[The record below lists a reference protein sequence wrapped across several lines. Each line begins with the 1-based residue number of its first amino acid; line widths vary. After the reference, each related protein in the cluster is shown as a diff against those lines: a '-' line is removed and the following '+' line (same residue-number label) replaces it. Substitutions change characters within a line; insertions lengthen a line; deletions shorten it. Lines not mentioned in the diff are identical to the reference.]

1 MKKALS
7 PSLYYTLI
15 VSLGGFIFGFD
26 ASVIAGAN
34 GFIDA
39 EFGLNDWQ
47 QGFVVSSPT
56 LGALIAMLF
65 AGGISDAIG
74 RRKALIL
81 VAFLYLLSSVGSAL
95 APNFAFLVLS
105 RFIGGIAFCS
115 LIIAPLYISEIS
127 APQNRGKMVSVN
139 QLNIV
144 FGFALSYFTNYYLL
158 QLSNSGTPWVTD
170 IGLNT
175 HLWRYML
182 GLEIIPALLWFSL
195 LFTIPRSPRWL
206 VLKGRQEEAE
216 QVINRLFD
224 HAQAKALVEDISSSL
239 KEKSWSLG
247 ERLGFLKTKA
257 MRFPLMVGIIIA
269 IAQQITGINVIF
281 FYAPTIFEQSGV
293 GTNAAFMQAVLIGVV
308 NVAFTIAAM
317 LTIDKWG
324 RKPLL
329 LIGLTGV
336 VISMAIC
343 TYGFKQATYQIQ
355 QTAVVTLSQESPS
368 VAAKLT
374 PLIEETYFSDVDFK
388 RALKTTLTSNEYD
401 TYQQSLLTSSI
412 TMNAPL
418 VLFGIIAFVA
428 SFAMSLGPVMWAML
442 AEIFPNQTRALAISL
457 VGMVNS
463 LTSFLVQ
470 MVFPWELANLGAAA
484 TFAIY
489 GGFAL
494 VSLILV
500 AKLFPETKGRSLED
514 ITKDFEQ
521 YATK

>member
-1 MKKALS
+1 MNKALS

-39 EFGLNDWQ
+39 EFNLSDWQ

-65 AGGISDAIG
+65 AGGVSDAIG
-74 RRKALIL
+74 RRKALIF

-95 APNFAFLVLS
+95 APNFELLVLS

-127 APQNRGKMVSVN
+127 APEDRGKMVSVN

-158 QLSNSGTPWVTD
+158 QLSNSGAGWVTEWGID
-170 IGLNT
+170 T

-182 GLEIIPALLWFSL
+182 GLEAIPATLWFFL

-206 VLKGRQEEAE
+206 VLKGRQQEAE

-224 HAQAKALVEDISSSL
+224 HEQAKALVEDISSSL

-293 GTNAAFMQAVLIGVV
+293 GTNAAFMQAVWIGVV
-308 NVAFTIAAM
+308 NVAFTVVAM

-329 LIGLTGV
+329 IVGLTGV
-336 VISMAIC
+336 IISMAIC
-343 TYGFKQATYQIQ
+343 TYGFKQATYQVQESVVITIQ
-355 QTAVVTLSQESPS
+355 QEAPI
-368 VAAKLT
+368 AASKLE
-374 PLIEETYFSDVDFK
+374 PLTNQVYYSDVEFK
-388 RALKTTLTSNEYD
+388 RALKTVLSSEEFD
-401 TYQQSLLTSSI
+401 TYQQPLLTSSI

-442 AEIFPNQTRALAISL
+442 AEIFPNQTRGLAISL
-457 VGMVNS
+457 VGVINS

-470 MVFPWELANLGAAA
+470 IIFPWELANLGAAS

-521 YATK
+521 FATK

>member
-1 MKKALS
+1 MNKALS

-39 EFGLNDWQ
+39 EFNLSDWQ

-65 AGGISDAIG
+65 AGGVSDAIG

-95 APNFAFLVLS
+95 APNFELLVLS

-127 APQNRGKMVSVN
+127 APENRGKMVSVN

-144 FGFALSYFTNYYLL
+144 LGFALSYFTNYYLL
-158 QLSNSGTPWVTD
+158 QLSYSGAGWVAEWGID
-170 IGLNT
+170 T

-182 GLEIIPALLWFSL
+182 GLEVIPAALWFGL

-206 VLKGRQEEAE
+206 VLKGQHEEAE

-224 HAQAKALVEDISSSL
+224 KAQASALVEDIASSL
-239 KEKSWSLG
+239 KEKSWPFR
-247 ERLGFLKTKA
+247 ERLGFLKAKA

-293 GTNAAFMQAVLIGVV
+293 GTNAAFMQAVWIGLV
-308 NVAFTIAAM
+308 NVAFTVVAM

-336 VISMAIC
+336 VISMSIC
-343 TYGFKQATYQIQ
+343 TYGFKQATYQVQ
-355 QTAVVTLSQESPS
+355 QTAINEIQQDAPS
-368 VAAKLT
+368 VAIKLT
-374 PLIEETYFSDVDFK
+374 PLTNDIYYSDVEFK
-388 RALKTTLTSNEYD
+388 RTLKTTLTSDEYD
-401 TYQQSLLTSSI
+401 AYQQPLLTSSI
-412 TMNAPL
+412 NMNAPL

-470 MVFPWELANLGAAA
+470 VVFPWELANLGAAA

-500 AKLFPETKGRSLED
+500 AKFFPETKGRTLEE
-514 ITKDFEQ
+514 ITEEFERS
-521 YATK
+521 A

>member
-1 MKKALS
+1 
-7 PSLYYTLI
+7 
-15 VSLGGFIFGFD
+15 
-26 ASVIAGAN
+26 
-34 GFIDA
+34 
-39 EFGLNDWQ
+39 
-47 QGFVVSSPT
+47 
-56 LGALIAMLF
+56 ML
-65 AGGISDAIG
+65 
-74 RRKALIL
+74 
-81 VAFLYLLSSVGSAL
+81 
-95 APNFAFLVLS
+95 
-105 RFIGGIAFCS
+105 
-115 LIIAPLYISEIS
+115 
-127 APQNRGKMVSVN
+127 
-139 QLNIV
+139 
-144 FGFALSYFTNYYLL
+144 
-158 QLSNSGTPWVTD
+158 
-170 IGLNT
+170 
-175 HLWRYML
+175 
-182 GLEIIPALLWFSL
+182 
-195 LFTIPRSPRWL
+195 
-206 VLKGRQEEAE
+206 
-216 QVINRLFD
+216 D
-224 HAQAKALVEDISSSL
+224 HAQAKVLVEDISSSL
-239 KEKSWSLG
+239 KEKSWPLR

-308 NVAFTIAAM
+308 NVAFTLVAM

-329 LIGLTGV
+329 IIGLTGV

-355 QTAVVTLSQESPS
+355 QSAIVEIQHSAPASAS
-368 VAAKLT
+368 KLA
-374 PLIEETYFSDVDFK
+374 PLTSDTYYSDVAFK
-388 RALKTTLTSNEYD
+388 RALKRVLSSDEFD
-401 TYQQSLLTSSI
+401 TYQQPLLTSSI
-412 TMNAPL
+412 NMNAPL

-489 GGFAL
+489 GSFAL

-521 YATK
+521 FATK

>member
-1 MKKALS
+1 MNKALS

-39 EFGLNDWQ
+39 EFNLSDWQ

-65 AGGISDAIG
+65 AGGVSDAIG

-95 APNFAFLVLS
+95 APNFELLVLS

-127 APQNRGKMVSVN
+127 APENRGKMVSVN

-158 QLSNSGTPWVTD
+158 QLSNSGAGWVAEW
-170 IGLNT
+170 GLDT

-182 GLEIIPALLWFSL
+182 GLEVIPAALWFGL

-206 VLKGRQEEAE
+206 VLKGQHEEAE

-224 HAQAKALVEDISSSL
+224 KAQASALVEDIASSL
-239 KEKSWSLG
+239 KEKSWPFR
-247 ERLGFLKTKA
+247 ERLGFLKAKA

-269 IAQQITGINVIF
+269 IAQQITG
-281 FYAPTIFEQSGV
+281 
-293 GTNAAFMQAVLIGVV
+293 MQAVWIGLV
-308 NVAFTIAAM
+308 NVAFTVVAM

-336 VISMAIC
+336 VISMSIC
-343 TYGFKQATYQIQ
+343 TYGFKQATYQVQ
-355 QTAVVTLSQESPS
+355 QTAINEIQQDAPS
-368 VAAKLT
+368 VAIKLT
-374 PLIEETYFSDVDFK
+374 PLTNDIYYSDVEFK
-388 RALKTTLTSNEYD
+388 RTLKTTLTSDEYD
-401 TYQQSLLTSSI
+401 AYQQPLLTSSI
-412 TMNAPL
+412 NMNAPL

-470 MVFPWELANLGAAA
+470 VVFPWELANLGAAA

-489 GGFAL
+489 GVFAL

-500 AKLFPETKGRSLED
+500 AKFFPETKGRTLEE
-514 ITKDFEQ
+514 ITEEFERS
-521 YATK
+521 A

>member
-1 MKKALS
+1 MNKALS

-39 EFGLNDWQ
+39 EFNLTDWQ

-65 AGGISDAIG
+65 AGGVSDAIG
-74 RRKALIL
+74 RRKALIF

-95 APNFAFLVLS
+95 APNFELLVLS

-127 APQNRGKMVSVN
+127 APENRGKMVSVN

-158 QLSNSGTPWVTD
+158 QLSNSGASWVSEWNID
-170 IGLNT
+170 T

-182 GLEIIPALLWFSL
+182 GLEAIPAALWFGL

-206 VLKGRQEEAE
+206 VLKGKQDEAE
-216 QVINRLFD
+216 RVINRLFD
-224 HAQAKALVEDISSSL
+224 KTQASALVEDIASSL
-239 KEKSWSLG
+239 KEKSWPLR
-247 ERLGFLKTKA
+247 ERLGFLRAKP
-257 MRFPLMVGIIIA
+257 MRFPLLVGVIIA

-293 GTNAAFMQAVLIGVV
+293 GTNAAFMQAVWIGLV
-308 NVAFTIAAM
+308 NVAFTVVAM

-324 RKPLL
+324 RRPLL

-343 TYGFKQATYQIQ
+343 TYGFKQATYQVQQSTVDTIQ
-355 QTAVVTLSQESPS
+355 QEAPNTAS
-368 VAAKLT
+368 KLM
-374 PLIEETYFSDVDFK
+374 PLIKATHFSDVEFK
-388 RALKTTLTSNEYD
+388 RALKLVLSSEELD
-401 TYQQSLLTSSI
+401 TYQQPLLTSSI
-412 TMNAPL
+412 SMNAPL

-442 AEIFPNQTRALAISL
+442 AEIFPNQTRGLAISL
-457 VGMVNS
+457 VGVVNS

-470 MVFPWELANLGAAA
+470 IIFPWELANLGAAA

-494 VSLILV
+494 ISLILV

-521 YATK
+521 HATK

>member
-1 MKKALS
+1 EL
-7 PSLYYTLI
+7 
-15 VSLGGFIFGFD
+15 
-26 ASVIAGAN
+26 
-34 GFIDA
+34 
-39 EFGLNDWQ
+39 
-47 QGFVVSSPT
+47 
-56 LGALIAMLF
+56 
-65 AGGISDAIG
+65 
-74 RRKALIL
+74 
-81 VAFLYLLSSVGSAL
+81 
-95 APNFAFLVLS
+95 LVLS

-127 APQNRGKMVSVN
+127 APKNRGKMVSVN

-158 QLSNSGTPWVTD
+158 QLSNSGAPWVNEWGID
-170 IGLNT
+170 T

-182 GLEIIPALLWFSL
+182 GLEIVPAIVWFSL

-206 VLKGRQEEAE
+206 VLKGKHQEAE

-224 HAQAKALVEDISSSL
+224 HAQAKVLVEDISSSL
-239 KEKSWSLG
+239 KEKSWPLR

-308 NVAFTIAAM
+308 NVAFTLVAM

-329 LIGLTGV
+329 IIGLTGV

-355 QTAVVTLSQESPS
+355 QSAIVEIQHSAPASAS
-368 VAAKLT
+368 KLA
-374 PLIEETYFSDVDFK
+374 PLTSDTYYSDVAFK
-388 RALKTTLTSNEYD
+388 RALKRVLSSDEFD
-401 TYQQSLLTSSI
+401 TYQQPLLTSSI
-412 TMNAPL
+412 NMNAPL

-470 MVFPWELANLGAAA
+470 VIFPWELANLGAAA

-494 VSLILV
+494 LSLILV
-500 AKLFPETKGRSLED
+500 AKFFPETKGRSLED

>member
-1 MKKALS
+1 MNNALS
-7 PSLYYTLI
+7 PSLFYTLI

-39 EFGLNDWQ
+39 EFNLNDWQ

-65 AGGISDAIG
+65 AGGVSDAIG
-74 RRKALIL
+74 RRKALIF
-81 VAFLYLLSSVGSAL
+81 VAFLYLLSSITSAL
-95 APNFAFLVLS
+95 APTFELLVLS

-127 APQNRGKMVSVN
+127 APENRGKMVSVN

-158 QLSNSGTPWVTD
+158 QLSNSGAPWVTNWHID
-170 IGLNT
+170 T
-175 HLWRYML
+175 HVWRYML
-182 GLEIIPALLWFSL
+182 GLEAIPAVLWFIL
-195 LFTIPRSPRWL
+195 LFAIPRSPRWL
-206 VLKGRQEEAE
+206 VLKGRQKEAE
-216 QVINRLFD
+216 LVINCLFD
-224 HAQAKALVEDISSSL
+224 KVQARALVDDIASSL
-239 KEKSWSLG
+239 KEKSWTFK
-247 ERLGFLKTKA
+247 ERCRFLTAKT
-257 MRFPLMVGIIIA
+257 MRYPLMVGVIIA

-293 GTNAAFMQAVLIGVV
+293 GTNAAFMQAVWIGLV
-308 NVAFTIAAM
+308 NVAFTVVAM

-329 LIGLTGV
+329 IMGLAGV
-336 VISMAIC
+336 VISMSIC
-343 TYGFKQATYQIQ
+343 TYGFSKATYQIGSSSLTEMRVNDSAAASKLLPLENQ
-355 QTAVVTLSQESPS
+355 LFHSDVVFKNALKDTLSS
-368 VAAKLT
+368 T
-374 PLIEETYFSDVDFK
+374 
-388 RALKTTLTSNEYD
+388 EYD
-401 TYQQSLLTSSI
+401 KYQQELLTESI

-418 VLFGIIAFVA
+418 ILLGIIGFVA

-442 AEIFPNQTRALAISL
+442 AEIFPNQSRALAISL
-457 VGMVNS
+457 VGVVNS

-470 MVFPWELANLGAAA
+470 IIFPWELATIGAAA

-489 GGFAL
+489 GSFAM
-494 VSLILV
+494 VSLLLV
-500 AKLFPETKGRSLED
+500 AKLFPETKGKSLEAL
-514 ITKDFEQ
+514 TEEFSS
-521 YATK
+521 TTS

>member
-1 MKKALS
+1 MNKALS

-39 EFGLNDWQ
+39 EFNLSDWQ

-65 AGGISDAIG
+65 AGGVSDAIG

-95 APNFAFLVLS
+95 APNFELLVLS

-127 APQNRGKMVSVN
+127 APENRGKMVSVN

-158 QLSNSGTPWVTD
+158 QLSNSGAGWVAEWGID
-170 IGLNT
+170 T

-182 GLEIIPALLWFSL
+182 GLEVIPAALWFGL

-206 VLKGRQEEAE
+206 VLKGQNKEAE

-224 HAQAKALVEDISSSL
+224 KAQASALVEDIASSL
-239 KEKSWSLG
+239 KEKSWPFR
-247 ERLGFLKTKA
+247 ERLGFLKAKA

-293 GTNAAFMQAVLIGVV
+293 GTNAAFMQAVWIGLV
-308 NVAFTIAAM
+308 NVAFTVVAM
-317 LTIDKWG
+317 LTIDRWG

-336 VISMAIC
+336 VISMSIC
-343 TYGFKQATYQIQ
+343 TYGFKQATYQVQ
-355 QTAVVTLSQESPS
+355 QTAISEIQLDAPS
-368 VAAKLT
+368 VAIKLT
-374 PLIEETYFSDVDFK
+374 SLSNDTYYSDVEFK
-388 RALKTTLTSNEYD
+388 RAL
-401 TYQQSLLTSSI
+401 
-412 TMNAPL
+412 
-418 VLFGIIAFVA
+418 LFGIIAFVA

-470 MVFPWELANLGAAA
+470 VIFPWELANLGAAA

-500 AKLFPETKGRSLED
+500 AKFFPETKGRTLEE
-514 ITKDFEQ
+514 ITEEFEQ
-521 YATK
+521 CA

>member
-1 MKKALS
+1 MNKALP

-34 GFIDA
+34 GFIDI
-39 EFGLNDWQ
+39 EFGLSDWQ

-81 VAFLYLLSSVGSAL
+81 VAFLYLLSSIGSAL
-95 APNFAFLVLS
+95 APNFETLVLS

-127 APQNRGKMVSVN
+127 APENRGKMVSVN

-144 FGFALSYFTNYYLL
+144 LGFALSYFTNYYLL
-158 QLSNSGTPWVTD
+158 QLSNSGQAWVTD
-170 IGLNT
+170 WHLDT

-182 GLEIIPALLWFSL
+182 GLETIPAALWFGL

-206 VLKGRQEEAE
+206 VLKGKHGEAE
-216 QVINRLFD
+216 QVINRLFNK
-224 HAQAKALVEDISSSL
+224 AQADTLVEDISSSL
-239 KEKSWSLG
+239 KEKSWPLR
-247 ERLGFLKTKA
+247 ERLGFLKAKA
-257 MRFPLMVGIIIA
+257 MRFPLMIGLIIA
-269 IAQQITGINVIF
+269 VAQQITGINVIF

-293 GTNAAFMQAVLIGVV
+293 GTNAAFMQAVWIGLV
-308 NVAFTIAAM
+308 NVAFTVVAM

-336 VISMAIC
+336 VISMSIC
-343 TYGFKQATYQIQ
+343 SIGFKQATYQVQPSAVSNIQ
-355 QTAVVTLSQESPS
+355 YVSPS
-368 VAAKLT
+368 VASKLL
-374 PLIEETYFSDVDFK
+374 PLTSETYYSDVAFK
-388 RALKTTLTSNEYD
+388 HALKNTLSVSEYKA
-401 TYQQSLLTSSI
+401 YQQSLLTSSI
-412 TMNAPL
+412 NMNANL

-428 SFAMSLGPVMWAML
+428 SFAMSLGPVMWAVL

-470 MVFPWELANLGAAA
+470 VIFPWELANFGAAA
-484 TFAIY
+484 TFAVY

-494 VSLILV
+494 LSLFLV
-500 AKLFPETKGRSLED
+500 AKFFPETKGRTLEE
-514 ITKDFEQ
+514 ITANFEKS
-521 YATK
+521 AKR